1 MFQSNLDPN
10 FSFKSAL
17 SWLISWFLLLY
28 LAICSIKLLPSIFP
42 NLQILFLHSWFKK
55 NTKLYQRNFMSTPI
69 QNDAYIVFCSYIF
82 YFFYHLPYILNIK
95 TCSTKSVSIFG
106 IAVYVFRNLFWKYA
120 VYWSNFNHGFEVFKG
135 FFLAFLL

>member
-17 SWLISWFLLLY
+17 SWFISWFLLLY
-28 LAICSIKLLPSIFP
+28 LPICSIKLLPSIFP

-55 NTKLYQRNFMSTPI
+55 NTNLNQRNFLLSPYTI
-69 QNDAYIVFCSYIF
+69 KLILFSAHIF
-82 YFFYHLPYILNIK
+82 LLFYHLPYILNVK

-106 IAVYVFRNLFWKYA
+106 FTVYVFRNLFWKY
-120 VYWSNFNHGFEVFKG
+120 VVFWSNFNHGFEVLKG